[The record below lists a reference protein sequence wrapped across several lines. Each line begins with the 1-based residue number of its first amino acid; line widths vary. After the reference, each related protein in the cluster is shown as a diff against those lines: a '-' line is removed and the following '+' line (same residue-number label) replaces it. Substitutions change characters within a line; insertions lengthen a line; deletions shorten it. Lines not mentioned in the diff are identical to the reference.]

1 MEAGKICGGVEEDW
15 MVGMTAVGL
24 GVSEVDLPAADAGE
38 HAVNKAENMQKNKT
52 PMDKVLIF
60 LENMVKVAG

>member
-1 MEAGKICGGVEEDW
+1 
-15 MVGMTAVGL
+15 L